1 MVLPASVTLC
11 GPPRQEGTPMHLKD
25 AVDAARERYRAGNP
39 ASERQL
45 AEAAM
50 VMPGGNT
57 RTVLFHAPFPLT
69 IVRGEGAHLWDAD
82 GHRYL
87 DALGEFTAGLF
98 GHSNAAI
105 RQAIVAALDDGLSL
119 SSHNRRE
126 VALASEIQRRFPS
139 MALMRFT
146 NSGTEASLLAL
157 ATAQVFTGR
166 RKILVFDG
174 AYHGGLLS
182 FGRGGSPINAPYDC
196 LIAPYNDL
204 PAVEALVREY
214 GAALA
219 AIMVEPML
227 GAGGCIPGDA
237 AFLQGLRDLTRR
249 CGALLVFDEVQTS
262 RLSFG
267 GRQALLGI
275 APDLTV
281 IGKYFGGGLSFGAFG
296 GREDCMQRFDP
307 RRPDALAH
315 AGTFNNNVLSMAAG
329 LAGLQQVLSEA
340 ALTALN
346 QRGERLRERLNAVLR
361 AQDVPAQ
368 FTGLGSIM
376 NLHGMTGPVR
386 CVADL
391 APSSGLMK
399 ELLYFELLERGVYM
413 AQRGLVALSLPFD
426 DAACDTMVAAFEDAV
441 RARAGVLRG

>member
-1 MVLPASVTLC
+1 MTL
-11 GPPRQEGTPMHLKD
+11 ET
-25 AVDAARERYRAGNP
+25 AVDAARERYRKNNP

-45 AEAAM
+45 TQAAA

-69 IVRGEGAHLWDAD
+69 MVRGEGAHLWDAD
-82 GHRYL
+82 GHCYL

-105 RQAIVAALDDGLSL
+105 RQAIVQALDKGLSL
-119 SSHNRRE
+119 SSHNQRE
-126 VALASEIQRRFPS
+126 VALALEIQRRFPR
-139 MALMRFT
+139 MQLMRFT

-166 RKILVFDG
+166 RKVLVFDG

-182 FGRGGSPINAPYDC
+182 FGRGGSSLNAPHDY
-196 LIAPYNDL
+196 LVAPYNDL
-204 PAVEALVREY
+204 PAVEALVREH
-214 GAALA
+214 GPSLA

-227 GAGGCIPGDA
+227 GAGGCIPGDPV
-237 AFLQGLRDLTRR
+237 FLQGLRDLSER

-267 GRQALLGI
+267 GRQAQLGI

-296 GREDCMQRFDP
+296 GRVECMQRFDP
-307 RRPDALAH
+307 RQPDALAH

-329 LAGLQQVLSEA
+329 LAGLQQVLTA
-340 ALTALN
+340 QALSALN
-346 QRGERLRERLNAVLR
+346 QRGERLRERLNAVFE
-361 AQDVPAQ
+361 AQGVAAQ

-376 NLHGMTGPVR
+376 NLHGMRGPVR
-386 CVADL
+386 CAADL
-391 APSSGLMK
+391 APSNGLMK
-399 ELLYFELLERGVYM
+399 ELLYFDLLERGVYM

-426 DAACDTMVAAFEDAV
+426 EAACDTMVAAVEDAV
-441 RARAGVLRG
+441 RARVAVLRS